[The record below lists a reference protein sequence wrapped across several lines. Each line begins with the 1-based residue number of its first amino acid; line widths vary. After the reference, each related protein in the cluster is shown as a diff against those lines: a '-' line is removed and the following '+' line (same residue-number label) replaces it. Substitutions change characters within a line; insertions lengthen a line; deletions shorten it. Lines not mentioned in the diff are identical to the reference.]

1 MQEWEGKND
10 QSGADAGGGEEDLLP
25 RVLERLAAIEA
36 QLAEFNRR
44 ASHREAVIDRLHA
57 ENQELRSG
65 VRRAILEPAVVDL
78 IRLHDGLCR
87 EAGRVADEVTAGL
100 VSSFA
105 GDVELILDR
114 CGLELFTAEP
124 GDPYRPGEHR
134 PVAVVATKDR
144 KRDNTIAEVVS
155 PGFREREGSRVRRPA
170 QVRVHRHQKPP
181 GKDGSSTPG
190 PGAEKRARK
199 TTNPP
204 YPDPPPPGGRER
216 RKRAR

>member
-1 MQEWEGKND
+1 MQEWEGKTD
-10 QSGADAGGGEEDLLP
+10 QSGADAGGGEEELLP

-87 EAGRVADEVTAGL
+87 EAGRAADEVTAGL

-105 GDVELILDR
+105 CDVELILDR

-134 PVAVVATKDR
+134 PVAVVATEDH

-155 PGFREREGSRVRRPA
+155 PGFRERDGSRVRRPA
-170 QVRVHRHQKPP
+170 QVRVHRHQDPP
-181 GKDGSSTPG
+181 GKDGASTPG
-190 PGAEKRARK
+190 PGKRARK
-199 TTNPP
+199 TTIPP
-204 YPDPPPPGGRER
+204 YPDPPPPGGREVR

>member
-1 MQEWEGKND
+1 MQEWEGKTD
-10 QSGADAGGGEEDLLP
+10 QSGADAGGGEEELLP

-87 EAGRVADEVTAGL
+87 EAGRAADEVTAGL

-105 GDVELILDR
+105 CDVELILDR

-134 PVAVVATKDR
+134 PVAVVATEDHE
-144 KRDNTIAEVVS
+144 RDNTIAEVVS
-155 PGFREREGSRVRRPA
+155 PGFRERDGSRVRRPA
-170 QVRVHRHQKPP
+170 QVRVHRHQDPP
-181 GKDGSSTPG
+181 GKDG
-190 PGAEKRARK
+190 ARRARK
-199 TTNPP
+199 TTHPP
-204 YPDPPPPGGRER
+204 YPDPPPPGGREER